1 VIGSIAIE
9 VVESCR
15 RAAPGVDRAGF
26 CFQAGLQAAFE
37 RYEVVKLVLAGQTIG
52 PRRAHRIAKI
62 GHYRRAGDK
71 HTP

>member
-1 VIGSIAIE
+1 MEME
-9 VVESCR
+9 VVATCR

-26 CFQAGLQAAFE
+26 RFQAGLQAAFK

-52 PRRAHRIAKI
+52 PQRVHPLAKI